1 MKKILILWVLA
12 LSLASCMTE
21 DKARRRVATLKSTY
35 PHVLASFC
43 DVKEKETNTI
53 QYIKGDRDTLWQY
66 EYVDC
71 DTVIGADRI
80 VKVSYPVYVPSVDS
94 IIINNTKV
102 VENKEAFNAI
112 QVKLNATTY
121 KLYKTET
128 HLRLVLWALAIIV
141 AINAIIIIIKRFL

>member
-1 MKKILILWVLA
+1 
-12 LSLASCMTE
+12 
-21 DKARRRVATLKSTY
+21 VATLKSEY

-53 QYIKGDRDTLWQY
+53 QYIKGDRDTLWQA

-71 DTVIGADRI
+71 DTVIGSDRI

-102 VENKEAFNAI
+102 VENKE
-112 QVKLNATTY
+112 QLNAVIAKLTDTTY
-121 KLYKTET
+121 KLYNAENMNKQ
-128 HLRLVLWALAIIV
+128 LKWALGILV
-141 AINAIIIIIKRFL
+141 AINAIFVIIKRFL

>member
-1 MKKILILWVLA
+1 M
-12 LSLASCMTE
+12 
-21 DKARRRVATLKSTY
+21 
-35 PHVLASFC
+35 
-43 DVKEKETNTI
+43 
-53 QYIKGDRDTLWQY
+53 
-66 EYVDC
+66 
-71 DTVIGADRI
+71 
-80 VKVSYPVYVPSVDS
+80 DS

-141 AINAIIIIIKRFL
+141 AINAIIIIIKRFLWPVIPTKK